1 MFLDLSQHNKHRRTR
16 RPRKASKTNKFERYV
31 PQEAFRRETKEYPSL
46 TTDAVMCVKPERHLY
61 TGTLIKG
68 ISVLH
73 KSNAVPVT
81 NNQDI
86 HDIARMRR

>member
-1 MFLDLSQHNKHRRTR
+1 MFLDLSQYNKHRRTR
-16 RPRKASKTNKFERYV
+16 TIKKPSKTNKFVRYV
-31 PQEAFRRETKEYPSL
+31 PTEVYRRETKEYPSV

-86 HDIARMRR
+86 HDIAKMRR